1 MLLKD
6 YSVCFII
13 NTNAHICVVRLIYI
27 FSYKWD
33 TYEFQALSLSALGS
47 SKLTAMRS
55 LSSLIVHEA
64 NPKFLTSLHPSRN
77 KAFLVPN

>member
-27 FSYKWD
+27 FSCKWD
-33 TYEFQALSLSALGS
+33 TYKFQALSLSALGS

-55 LSSLIVHEA
+55 LSSLTHGDTRSGYEISCTCFC
-64 NPKFLTSLHPSRN
+64 FLDKMMIL
-77 KAFLVPN
+77 